1 MSSLN
6 AYVSLYFTLTL
17 ILTEESC
24 FYPQIGRVSSGSKLA
39 ALAGRF
45 SDAEGLMA
53 LKDMMNQLGS
63 ETVCVE
69 EPFPHVGASYV
80 SPRSRFRGR

>member
-1 MSSLN
+1 
-6 AYVSLYFTLTL
+6 
-17 ILTEESC
+17 
-24 FYPQIGRVSSGSKLA
+24 VSSGSKLA

-53 LKDMMNQLGS
+53 LKDMINQLGS

-80 SPRSRFRGR
+80 SHSSRFRGHSVSVSSSVESIFAATIYSMDRLSVLNTRI